1 MADLE
6 AEIDIMLRMLRAL
19 LRYALVVATYFIAIL
34 IAGSPF
40 WKSATVAIVIAMFPV
55 APIGRRVPESLAVL
69 IGASR
74 IERID

>member
-1 MADLE
+1 M
-6 AEIDIMLRMLRAL
+6 MLKSMSVSDATAVF
-19 LRYALVVATYFIAIL
+19 RYALVVAIYFIAIL